1 MKRLALWGV
10 GVLIPALLWLA
21 LPAVADTEQ
30 DRIAQAN
37 AEIQKITGQCIS
49 QLKRA
54 ESVEEMDS
62 LAAGCEAK
70 IQEVLQE
77 LEEELGHPVDLV
89 VYEICVTNIKVNYT
103 ACFDP
108 IHVGGSGSG
117 TGGK

>member
-1 MKRLALWGV
+1 MKRLAFWGV

-21 LPAVADTEQ
+21 LPALADTEQ

-54 ESVEEMDS
+54 ESVEEMDG
-62 LAAGCEAK
+62 LAASCEAK
-70 IQEVLQE
+70 IQKVLQE
-77 LEEELGHPVDLV
+77 LEELGHSVDFA
-89 VYEICVTNIKVNYT
+89 VYEVCVTNTKVNYT